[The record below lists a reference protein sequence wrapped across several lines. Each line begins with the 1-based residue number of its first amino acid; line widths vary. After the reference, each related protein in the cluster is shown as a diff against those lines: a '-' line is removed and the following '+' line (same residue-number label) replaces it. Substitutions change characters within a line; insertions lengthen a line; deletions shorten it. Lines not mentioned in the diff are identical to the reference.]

1 MVHRP
6 TLFSLSLSHT
16 HTHFILYDSYY
27 IIKYVFVYIK
37 KVGYLCLSYKKY
49 EPSSSKNIDSSTE
62 YTHGIMNVLT
72 FSNYYHYYYYDCYYY
87 FYLNCHYVFQC
98 LAMLYLL
105 K

>member
-1 MVHRP
+1 MFFR
-6 TLFSLSLSHT
+6 
-16 HTHFILYDSYY
+16 I
-27 IIKYVFVYIK
+27 YIK

-49 EPSSSKNIDSSTE
+49 EPSSLKNIDSSTE
-62 YTHGIMNVLT
+62 YTHGMPYIFYSLFLYKYINIMNVLT